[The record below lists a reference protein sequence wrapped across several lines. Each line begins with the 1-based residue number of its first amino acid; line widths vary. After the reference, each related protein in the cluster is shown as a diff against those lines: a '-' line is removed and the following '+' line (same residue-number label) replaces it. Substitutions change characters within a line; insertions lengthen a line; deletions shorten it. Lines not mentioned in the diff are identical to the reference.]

1 MAHNVGGNDFADAR
15 AARSLVSPDDQK
27 VTFVELFFDLV
38 FVFGVTQIVK
48 LFHDGITVGHTAQ
61 AVLIFWLVWW
71 GWTQFTWA
79 LNAADTTHPL
89 VELATL
95 AATAIAFFMAIAIPS
110 VFRGGALWF
119 ALPYVLGRVVGLM
132 LYGEV
137 AHLNNPSQHA
147 AVKRFSLISMSGL
160 LAVLIGGFLG
170 GFLLYVF
177 WGIAILLDIVAATI
191 GARSEHWQIHPEHF
205 TERHGLFVIIALGES
220 LIVAAAGVATA
231 RWTGLLLT
239 TGVLA
244 VAVTCALWWS
254 YFVLAKDRLEH
265 ALASCGGAQQSEM
278 ARDAFSLI
286 HFPLLFGII
295 LYAAVIEE
303 AVLHP
308 DHHLGVASRL
318 ALGSGIA
325 LFAGGIGLALWRAGQ
340 RFSWQRVIWPVGL
353 LVVLVPPL
361 ADIPAVAFGVALT
374 AIAALSLLE
383 QRPWRSDELSFDA
396 VRRASR

>member
-1 MAHNVGGNDFADAR
+1 MVQ
-15 AARSLVSPDDQK
+15 RSLVSPDDQK

-38 FVFGVTQIVK
+38 FVFGVTQVVK
-48 LFHDGITVGHTAQ
+48 IFHDGITVGHTGQ
-61 AVLIFWLVWW
+61 AILVFWLVWW

-95 AATAIAFFMAIAIPS
+95 GATAIAFFMAIAIPS

-119 ALPYVLGRVVGLM
+119 ALPYVLSRVVGLM

-137 AHLNNPSQHA
+137 ANRNNPSQHA
-147 AVKRFSLISMSGL
+147 TVKRFSLISMSGL

-170 GFLLYVF
+170 GWLLYVF

-220 LIVAAAGVATA
+220 LIVAAAGVASA
-231 RWTGLLLT
+231 RWTGLLLG

-244 VAVTCALWWS
+244 VAATCALWWS

-265 ALASCGGAQQSEM
+265 ALAASRGARQSEM

-286 HFPLLFGII
+286 HFPLLFGVI
-295 LYAAVIEE
+295 LYAAAIEQ

-308 DHHLGVASRL
+308 DHHLGFASRL
-318 ALGSGIA
+318 GLGTGIA
-325 LFAGGIGLALWRAGQ
+325 LFVGGTGLALWRCGARFPWVRVAG
-340 RFSWQRVIWPVGL
+340 PVAL
-353 LVVLVPPL
+353 LVVFVPPFAGL
-361 ADIPAVAFGVALT
+361 PATAFGLAL
-374 AIAALSLLE
+374 AAVGALSLVE
-383 QRPWRSDELSFDA
+383 QRNSARGTAAVDEAGRSEA
-396 VRRASR
+396 QPAAG

>member
-1 MAHNVGGNDFADAR
+1 MAE
-15 AARSLVSPDDQK
+15 RSLVSPDDQK

-38 FVFGVTQIVK
+38 FVFGVTQVVK

-61 AVLIFWLVWW
+61 AILVFWLVWW

-132 LYGEV
+132 LYAKV
-137 AHLNNPSQHA
+137 AYLNNPSQHA

-160 LAVLIGGFLG
+160 LAVLIGGFFG
-170 GFLLYVF
+170 GSLLYVF
-177 WGIAILLDIVAATI
+177 WGIAILLDVVAATI
-191 GARSEHWQIHPEHF
+191 GARSEHWQIHPDHF
-205 TERHGLFVIIALGES
+205 SERHALFVIIALGES
-220 LIVAAAGVATA
+220 LIVAAAGVASA
-231 RWTGLLLT
+231 RWTGLLLA

-244 VAVTCALWWS
+244 VAATCALWWS
-254 YFVLAKDRLEH
+254 YFVMARGRLEH
-265 ALASCGGAQQSEM
+265 ALASCRGAQQSEM
-278 ARDAFSLI
+278 ARDCFSLI

-308 DHHLGVASRL
+308 DHHLGFAARL
-318 ALGSGIA
+318 ALGAGIA
-325 LFAGGIGLALWRAGQ
+325 LFVGGTGLALWRSGT
-340 RFSWQRVIWPVGL
+340 RFPWPRVVWSGAL
-353 LVVLVPPL
+353 LALLLPPL
-361 ADIPAVAFGVALT
+361 IDLPAAALGLALT
-374 AIAALSLLE
+374 AVAAQSLLDYRT
-383 QRPWRSDELSFDA
+383 QRDA
-396 VRRASR
+396 RLTSTAATVGQSKA